1 MNTNEELLSRYEAL
15 AVLMAKMHEAADGDN
30 WGIVI
35 ALQDQY
41 KQLVDG
47 LKPDHGLP
55 ALNEG
60 QRARKHDLLRQI
72 LSDDAIIRDLASP
85 RLARLSALLSSNRNT
100 RALQEMYGLKPR

>member
-1 MNTNEELLSRYEAL
+1 MDTIEALFSRYEAL
-15 AVLMAKMHEAADGDN
+15 AALMAKMHRAADSDDWN
-30 WGIVI
+30 VVI
-35 ALQDQY
+35 ALQDEY
-41 KQLVDG
+41 KQLVDE
-47 LKPDHGLP
+47 LKPAATLP
-55 ALNEG
+55 ALDEG